1 MSPHRPLVKG
11 TAPKTPHR
19 KGGNLRKRNKE
30 IHLHLSDE
38 EYIYLSQQSEKT
50 GLSRQ
55 SYLLALLKKTPI
67 KEQPSADFLA
77 ILKALEK
84 IGDNINQ
91 IAAKA
96 NTLGFIDRVQYR
108 KDSEKL
114 EKVIAELVRVA
125 YS

>member
-1 MSPHRPLVKG
+1 M
-11 TAPKTPHR
+11 
-19 KGGNLRKRNKE
+19 RKRIKE
-30 IHLHLSDE
+30 IHLHLSDDE
-38 EYIYLSQQSEKT
+38 DKLLREKASRC

-55 SYLLALLKKTPI
+55 SYLLSLLKNTPI
-67 KEQPSADFLA
+67 KEQPSADYHA

-84 IGDNINQ
+84 IGDNMNQ

-96 NTLGFIDRVQYR
+96 NTLGYIDKVQYR
-108 KDSEKL
+108 KDTENL

>member
-1 MSPHRPLVKG
+1 
-11 TAPKTPHR
+11 
-19 KGGNLRKRNKE
+19 LRNRDIRFQLRLTKAE
-30 IHLHLSDE
+30 AD
-38 EYIYLSQQSEKT
+38 YLR
-50 GLSRQ
+50 RQ
-55 SYLLALLKKTPI
+55 SLRCGITRQAYLLSLLKNMPI

-96 NTLGFIDRVQYR
+96 NTLGYVDKVQYR

-114 EKVIAELVRVA
+114 EKVIAELMRVA

>member
-1 MSPHRPLVKG
+1 LTK
-11 TAPKTPHR
+11 AEADY
-19 KGGNLRKRNKE
+19 LR
-30 IHLHLSDE
+30 
-38 EYIYLSQQSEKT
+38 
-50 GLSRQ
+50 RQ
-55 SYLLALLKKTPI
+55 SLRCGITRQAYLLSLLKNMPI

-96 NTLGFIDRVQYR
+96 NTLGYVDKVQYR

-114 EKVIAELVRVA
+114 EKVIAELMRVA

>member
-1 MSPHRPLVKG
+1 M
-11 TAPKTPHR
+11 
-19 KGGNLRKRNKE
+19 RKRDIRFQLRLTKKE
-30 IHLHLSDE
+30 ADLL
-38 EYIYLSQQSEKT
+38 QKQSLRC
-50 GLSRQ
+50 GISRQ
-55 SYLLALLKKTPI
+55 AYLISLLKNTPV
-67 KEQPSADFLA
+67 KEQPSVDFLA

-96 NTLGFIDRVQYR
+96 NTLGFIDKVQYY

-114 EKVIAELVRVA
+114 EKIIAELVRAV

>member
-1 MSPHRPLVKG
+1 M
-11 TAPKTPHR
+11 
-19 KGGNLRKRNKE
+19 RKRDIRFQLRLTEKE
-30 IHLHLSDE
+30 ADLLQKRSLRCGITRQA
-38 EYIYLSQQSEKT
+38 YLIS
-50 GLSRQ
+50 
-55 SYLLALLKKTPI
+55 LLNNTPV

>member
-1 MSPHRPLVKG
+1 ML
-11 TAPKTPHR
+11 
-19 KGGNLRKRNKE
+19 KRNKE
-30 IHLHLSDE
+30 IVIWLTEKEMQNLKSNTRKCG
-38 EYIYLSQQSEKT
+38 LSQQAFLRS
-50 GLSRQ
+50 
-55 SYLLALLKKTPI
+55 LLTNTTI

-96 NTLGFIDRVQYR
+96 NTLGYVDKVQYR

-114 EKVIAELVRVA
+114 EKVIAELMRVA

>member
-1 MSPHRPLVKG
+1 V
-11 TAPKTPHR
+11 
-19 KGGNLRKRNKE
+19 RKRNYE
-30 IHLHLSDE
+30 IHLRLSDK
-38 EYIYLSQQSEKT
+38 EYEHLRIQARKCGIT
-50 GLSRQ
+50 RQ
-55 SYLLALLKKTPI
+55 AYLLSLLKNTQI

-96 NTLGFIDRVQYR
+96 NTLGYVDKVQYR

-114 EKVIAELVRVA
+114 EKIIAELMRVA

>member
-1 MSPHRPLVKG
+1 M
-11 TAPKTPHR
+11 
-19 KGGNLRKRNKE
+19 RKRNKE

-38 EYIYLSQQSEKT
+38 EYIYLRQQSEKT

-114 EKVIAELVRVA
+114 EKVIAELVRAA